1 MLNRRFIC
9 LIVFFLGGSI
19 FVSQVMAQKL
29 SIEQIRRDFKVGH
42 KNEETCK
49 KHLEVLEKYA
59 DCPEEFGYEAA
70 YHMFMA
76 KHSSSPFKKMSFF
89 KNGRKMLEDQI
100 AKNPRNIEL
109 RYIRLCIQ
117 YYIPS
122 YLGYKDNI
130 EEDKQFLVNNLY
142 KLNDEQTKDLLYDYL
157 KGAKMYTQQELALLG
172 R

>member
-1 MLNRRFIC
+1 MATKRCIC
-9 LIVFFLGGSI
+9 LMALFLSI
-19 FVSQVMAQKL
+19 SASVSQAQNL
-29 SIEQIRRDFKVGH
+29 SIDNIRRDFKVGH
-42 KNEETCK
+42 KNQETCQR
-49 KHLEVLEKYA
+49 HLKCLEQYA
-59 DCPEEFGYEAA
+59 DSPEELGYEAA

-76 KHSSSPFKKMSFF
+76 KHSSSPFKKMAYFRDG
-89 KNGRKMLEDQI
+89 KKMLEDQI
-100 AKNPRNIEL
+100 AKNPQNVEL

-122 YLGYKDNI
+122 YLGYKGNI